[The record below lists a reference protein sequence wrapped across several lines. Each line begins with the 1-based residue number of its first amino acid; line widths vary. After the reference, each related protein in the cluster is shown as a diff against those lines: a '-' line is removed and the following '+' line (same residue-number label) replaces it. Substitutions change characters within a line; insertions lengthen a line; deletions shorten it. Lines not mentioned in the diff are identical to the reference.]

1 MAVVQLAKK
10 HQIGTERAHPISL
23 IDMWSPSTLLPT
35 ENEMQLR
42 ERAIFEAAQLRS
54 DVSTVNAAVFICGK
68 LKQRLEAC
76 ELDKDWNKVFRSQLT
91 GIEGVEPGNI
101 ELLVRYHTVLRKTS
115 KGWTYARSVQEMVV
129 TDDRDDNLSRQVVMD
144 GICLATAGWPI

>member
-42 ERAIFEAAQLRS
+42 REQSSR
-54 DVSTVNAAVFICGK
+54 
-68 LKQRLEAC
+68 RLSF
-76 ELDKDWNKVFRSQLT
+76 V
-91 GIEGVEPGNI
+91 V
-101 ELLVRYHTVLRKTS
+101 TS
-115 KGWTYARSVQEMVV
+115 ARSMQQCSSVG
-129 TDDRDDNLSRQVVMD
+129 R
-144 GICLATAGWPI
+144 

>member
-1 MAVVQLAKK
+1 MVSQHTVADRKRDAVA
-10 HQIGTERAHPISL
+10 
-23 IDMWSPSTLLPT
+23 
-35 ENEMQLR
+35 